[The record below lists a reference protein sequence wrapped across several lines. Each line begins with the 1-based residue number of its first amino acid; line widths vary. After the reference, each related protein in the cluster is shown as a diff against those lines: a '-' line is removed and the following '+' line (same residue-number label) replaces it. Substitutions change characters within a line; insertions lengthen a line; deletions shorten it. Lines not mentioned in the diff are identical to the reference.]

1 MTSDASNALHLPDI
15 HIKGFRG
22 INELRIPKLGRVTL
36 LGGKNGAGKTS
47 VLEAVQV
54 YAARGRSNSLT
65 NVLAKHEEFLV
76 SADEDGDKVLVPDP
90 LALFYNREAAL
101 GYSIEIGSLRYSSV
115 EKLNIS
121 WVTQSGENQLFKNN
135 GSDDRISDPSGLVM
149 KVSFGGVEQIIPWVL
164 SQENKHSRRRDFR
177 PFRDLTVIE
186 DMADLPEVLECVS
199 LGPGLITTND
209 IEDLWESI
217 EFTEYEDRAI
227 EALQLALSED
237 VEGIGLHRG
246 DKPGDLPFYRSQSR
260 RVVAK
265 LAGHDRVVPLRSL
278 GDGAHRL
285 FGIALALA
293 ASRDGFILIDEV
305 ENGIHHTLQND
316 FWRIV
321 FKMATENNLQIF
333 ATTHGTDSF
342 RGFSKAANEFE
353 EEGVYIRL
361 EREESRIRAVIYPE
375 NEAKIVAEEIT
386 PLIEF
391 R

>member
-1 MTSDASNALHLPDI
+1 MTSDATTALHLPDI

-76 SADEDGDKVLVPDP
+76 SVDEDGDKVLVSDP
-90 LALFYNREAAL
+90 LALFYNREATL
-101 GYSIEIGSLRYSSV
+101 GNSIEIGSLRDPSI

-121 WVTQSGENQLFKNN
+121 WVPQSGNNQSSN
-135 GSDDRISDPSGLVM
+135 GNGGEDRRSDPSGLVM
-149 KVSFGGVEQIIPWVL
+149 KVSFAEVEQIIPWVL
-164 SQENKHSRRRDFR
+164 SQEDKHSRRRDFR
-177 PFRDLTVIE
+177 PFRDLTIIE
-186 DMADLPEVLECVS
+186 EIADFPEVLECVS
-199 LGPGLITTND
+199 LGPGLITAND

-217 EFTEYEDRAI
+217 EFTEYRNRAI

-237 VEGIGLHRG
+237 VEGISLHRG
-246 DKPGDLPFYRSQSR
+246 DRPGDLPFYRSHSR

-265 LAGHDRVVPLRSL
+265 LAGHDGVVPLRSL

-321 FKMATENNLQIF
+321 FKMATENNLQVF

-342 RGFSKAANEFE
+342 RGFSEAASEFE

-375 NEAKIVAEEIT
+375 NEAKIVAEEIA